1 LLFLATFGR
10 CNSFVSAFSGA
21 KGDYP
26 IKTSGVVEPGLLF
39 LVFVPNHEYR
49 IYADGRV
56 EGFGDDVKIINRF
69 FQCCSD
75 LLQETQDQQLAPP
88 EVSAEAVRT

>member
-1 LLFLATFGR
+1 MG
-10 CNSFVSAFSGA
+10 CPC